1 MQDHE
6 HLIMECP
13 STEAKRQ
20 AVLAGIL
27 TAAQKDLQLKLATLY
42 MTPKSLLLASLGGP
56 ISTDLPGGK
65 ASTAL
70 IACAAPLWQQ
80 SFQDLLR

>member
-1 MQDHE
+1 
-6 HLIMECP
+6 MECP
-13 STEAKRQ
+13 GTEPNRR
-20 AVLAGIL
+20 AVLDGIL

-56 ISTDLPGGK
+56 ISTDLPGGE